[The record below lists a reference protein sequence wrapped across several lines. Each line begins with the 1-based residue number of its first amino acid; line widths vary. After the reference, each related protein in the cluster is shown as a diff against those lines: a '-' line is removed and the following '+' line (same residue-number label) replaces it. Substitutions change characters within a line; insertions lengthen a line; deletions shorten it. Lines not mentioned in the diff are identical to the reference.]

1 MPEIVWISPPKF
13 DQEILNEIRL
23 LIHTYETRYKSNESS
38 YNERATGQGLIEP
51 LLEKLGWHTRDLDEV
66 YPEYYVT
73 GSGRVDYVLKL
84 NKTPVIYLEIKKLGE
99 NLDGFR
105 GGKSYKDQAMDYAWK
120 KRATWAVL
128 TNFKELRLYN
138 AKERLL
144 IFKISYQEYI
154 SKFEGTLRYLT
165 KDAVVKGEIGQLYAI
180 KAGKEIDENFLQDL
194 QKWRLSLAND
204 IHKNNALSVEH
215 ISSQTQKILN
225 RLILIRIAEDRG
237 ALPRGQLKNEYRKW
251 KTTTRSRRKRF
262 IEELKECFLDF
273 EFDFN
278 TELFKP
284 DLCDSLT
291 IGDFIF
297 EDFIENL
304 YNYDFST
311 LTGDILG
318 STYELYLGYSLE
330 PTNKDYEGQETIPQ
344 NVPLELVMKREYR
357 QREGIFYTRPP
368 VVDFIVS
375 KTILPMTSLKNI
387 EELKDLKILDASGGS
402 GSFLIKALIALRNY
416 FLKEVL
422 RARKELGHRSPI
434 RAELASMAITD
445 IPKFILRNNL
455 YLVDLDPQAVE
466 IAKLNLWAQALHPK
480 FAKEKVLLELS
491 EKFRCGNS
499 LVSVNKTEILRFFA
513 DTDIIDSEI
522 RPFDWEKEF
531 IDVFSLNKGF
541 DVIIGNPPYYSV
553 HFLDDAMK
561 GFLATY
567 YSDIHTGQNDI
578 LYYFYHKAIE
588 LLREHG
594 LLGFITAR
602 YFLEAR
608 DATKLR
614 GWLLD
619 NCKIKI
625 IVDFGN
631 IDMFGGLGTRTAV
644 LILEKCAESY
654 NREERESN
662 IIQVAKVKCRRWMR
676 PKRQLVKLIEQHLN
690 PEEGL
695 HEDVY
700 IKTFNVKQSDLTSD
714 TWVLV
719 PEQEKILKRKIENK
733 SVPLGKLCFCGKGME
748 TGLNEVRKN
757 GKRFGVFH
765 LTKEEVDELKIE
777 TELLQK
783 LIKNSDIDRYL
794 ADYKELY
801 LLYLTDEHDITEFP
815 NVEAHLSRFKEQLLQ
830 RYGFDRG
837 DRKWYAISVLRN
849 KELFDNA
856 KEKLICP
863 YISPENRFAY
873 DNCTEIQKFYSMTD
887 TTIVVPKD
895 DCNVGLK
902 FILAVLNS
910 ALANFY
916 YRTFAK
922 PKDYRYEYFSE
933 TISKMCIPDLSKTG
947 ANSKSIHDILVKL
960 ASEMIALRSQQN
972 NIRKSFLK
980 VLKDNLVDITCSFKD
995 YYENALSYS
1004 FQKSMLL
1011 DHDVDVQSCAIQLS
1025 QGENSI
1031 FVKAYFDDE
1040 WRNIL
1045 KMTFEDIDMR
1055 DFIYLTLDNFI
1066 TQKETSVAWRKGR
1079 IVGDVILNVKIP
1091 RPKTN
1096 HKENKKRIRTI
1107 MSELKSVT
1115 GVSDL
1120 GKITERIRD
1129 LDKQID
1135 EKVYSLYSI
1144 DENERKIIENSIDYQ
1159 RPYLRY

>member
-1 MPEIVWISPPKF
+1 LPEIAWISPPKF

-23 LIHTYETRYKSNESS
+23 LIHTYETRYKPNESS

-51 LLEKLGWHTRDLDEV
+51 LLEKLGWNTRDLDEV

-84 NKTPVIYLEIKKLGE
+84 NKTPVIYLEIKKLSE
-99 NLDGFR
+99 SLDGVR
-105 GGKSYKDQAMDYAWK
+105 GGKFYKDQAMDYAWK
-120 KRATWAVL
+120 KRATWTVL

-144 IFKISYQEYI
+144 IFRVSCQEYT

-194 QKWRLSLAND
+194 QKWRLNLAND
-204 IHKNNALSVEH
+204 IHENNALSVEH

-262 IEELKECFLDF
+262 IEELKELFLDF

-291 IGDFIF
+291 IGDLIF
-297 EDFIENL
+297 EDLIENL

-330 PTNKDYEGQETIPQ
+330 PINKDYEGKETVPQ
-344 NVPLELVMKREYR
+344 NVPFELVMKREYR

-375 KTILPMTSLKNI
+375 KTLPPMTTSKKM

-402 GSFLIKALIALRNY
+402 GSFLIKAMTALRNY
-416 FLKEVL
+416 LLTEVL
-422 RARKELGHRSPI
+422 KARRELGHRSLI
-434 RAELASMAITD
+434 RAELASMAVDD
-445 IPKFILRNNL
+445 IPKFVLQNHL

-480 FAKEKVLLELS
+480 FGKEKVLLELD
-491 EKFRCGNS
+491 EKFKCGNS
-499 LVSVNKTEILRFFA
+499 LVSVDRTGLLRFFA
-513 DTDIIDSEI
+513 DRDVIDSKI
-522 RPFDWEKEF
+522 RPFNWEKEF
-531 IDVFSLNKGF
+531 MDVFSRNKGF
-541 DVIIGNPPYYSV
+541 DVVIGNPPYYSV

-561 GFLATY
+561 DFLATY
-567 YSDIHTGQNDI
+567 YSDIHTGLNDI
-578 LYYFYHKAIE
+578 LYYFYHKGIE

-594 LLGFITAR
+594 LLGYITAR

-644 LILEKCAESY
+644 LILEKCTGSESH
-654 NREERESN
+654 EERESN
-662 IIQVAKVKCRRWMR
+662 IIQVAKVKCRRWMK
-676 PKRQLVKLIEQHLN
+676 PKRQLVTLIEQHLN

-695 HEDVY
+695 YEDAS
-700 IKTFNVKQSDLTSD
+700 IKTFNVEQSDLTSD

-719 PEQEKILKRKIENK
+719 PNQEKALKRKIESK
-733 SVPLGKLCFCGKGME
+733 SVLLGKLCHCGKGME
-748 TGLNEVRKN
+748 TGLNEVRKDD
-757 GKRFGVFH
+757 RRLGVFH
-765 LTKEEVDELKIE
+765 LTKEEVGELKIE
-777 TELLQK
+777 PELLEK

-794 ADYKELY
+794 ADYKELC
-801 LLYLTDEHDITEFP
+801 LLYLTDEHDITKFP
-815 NVEAHLSRFKEQLLQ
+815 NAKAHLSRFKEELLQ
-830 RYGFDRG
+830 RYGFDRVG
-837 DRKWYAISVLRN
+837 RKWYVMSVPRN
-849 KELFDNA
+849 KKLFDNA

-873 DNCTEIQKFYSMTD
+873 DNCAEQKFYGMTD
-887 TTIVVPKD
+887 TTIVVPKE
-895 DCNVGLK
+895 DCNVNLK

-910 ALANFY
+910 TLSNFY

-922 PKDYRYEYFSE
+922 SKDYRYEYFSE
-933 TISKMCIPDLSKTG
+933 TISKICIPDPSKTG
-947 ANSKSIHDILVKL
+947 ANSKFIHDDLVKL
-960 ASEMIALRSQQN
+960 TSEMIALRSQQN

-980 VLKDNLVDITCSFKD
+980 VLKDNLVDTTCSFKE
-995 YYENALSYS
+995 YYENALGYS
-1004 FQKSMLL
+1004 FQKSILL
-1011 DHDVDVQSCAIQLS
+1011 DRDVDVQSCAIQLS
-1025 QGENSI
+1025 QDENSI
-1031 FVKAYFDDE
+1031 FVRAYFDGD
-1040 WRNIL
+1040 WHNVL
-1045 KMTFEDIDMR
+1045 KIAFEDLDVR
-1055 DFIYLTLDNFI
+1055 NFIYLAIDNFI
-1066 TQKETSVAWRKGR
+1066 TRRETAVAWRKGR
-1079 IVGDVILNVKIP
+1079 IIGNVIFDIQIP
-1091 RPKTN
+1091 RPTTN
-1096 HKENKKRIRTI
+1096 HEENKKRIHTI
-1107 MSELKSVT
+1107 ISELKST
-1115 GVSDL
+1115 IGVLDF

-1129 LDKQID
+1129 LDKQIN
-1135 EKVYSLYSI
+1135 EKVCSLYSI
-1144 DENERKIIENSIDYQ
+1144 DEKERKIIENSVDYQ

>member
-13 DQEILNEIRL
+13 DREILNEIQL
-23 LIHTYETRYKSNESS
+23 LISDYETRYKPNELS

-51 LLEKLGWHTRDLDEV
+51 LLEKLGWKTRDIDEV

-99 NLDGFR
+99 SLDGVR
-105 GGKSYKDQAMDYAWK
+105 GGKFYKDQAMDYAWK
-120 KRATWAVL
+120 KRATWAIL

-144 IFKISYQEYI
+144 IFKVSYQEYT
-154 SKFEGTLRYLT
+154 SKFAGTLRYLT

-180 KAGKEIDENFLQDL
+180 KAGKEIDEIFLQDL
-194 QKWRLSLAND
+194 QKWKLSLAND
-204 IHKNNALSVEH
+204 IHKNNALTLEQ
-215 ISSQTQKILN
+215 ISFQTQKILN

-237 ALPRGQLKNEYRKW
+237 ALPRGQLKSEYRKW

-262 IEELKECFLDF
+262 IEELKELFLDF

-278 TELFKP
+278 TELFKL
-284 DLCDSLT
+284 DLCDSIT
-291 IGDFIF
+291 IGDSIF
-297 EDFIENL
+297 EDLIENV

-311 LTGDILG
+311 LTGDVLG

-330 PTNKDYEGQETIPQ
+330 PINKEYEGQEIVPQ

-375 KTILPMTSLKNI
+375 KTLLPMTTSENI
-387 EELKDLKILDASGGS
+387 EKLKDLKILDASGGS
-402 GSFLIKALIALRNY
+402 GSFLIKAMIAIRNNL
-416 FLKEVL
+416 LKEVL
-422 RARKELGHRSPI
+422 KARRELGHRSSI
-434 RAELASMAITD
+434 RAELASMAVDD

-455 YLVDLDPQAVE
+455 YLVDLDLQAVE

-480 FAKEKVLLELS
+480 FGKEKVLLELD
-491 EKFRCGNS
+491 EKFKCGNS
-499 LVSVNKTEILRFFA
+499 LVYVDKTELLRFFA
-513 DTDIIDSEI
+513 DEDVIDAKI
-522 RPFDWEKEF
+522 RPFNWEKEF
-531 IDVFSLNKGF
+531 IDIFSLNKGF
-541 DVIIGNPPYYSV
+541 DVVIGNPPYYSV

-561 GFLATY
+561 DFLATY

-578 LYYFYHKAIE
+578 LYYFYHKGIG

-614 GWLLD
+614 GWLL
-619 NCKIKI
+619 NNSKIKI

-644 LILEKCAESY
+644 LILEKCTGSESH
-654 NREERESN
+654 EARESN

-676 PKRQLVKLIEQHLN
+676 PKRQLVTLIEQHLN

-695 HEDVY
+695 YEDAS

-719 PEQEKILKRKIENK
+719 PDQEKALKSKIESK
-733 SVPLGKLCFCGKGME
+733 SVLLGSLCHCGKGME

-765 LTKEEVDELKIE
+765 LTKKEVDELKIE
-777 TELLQK
+777 PELLQK

-794 ADYKELY
+794 AYYKELY
-801 LLYLTDEHDITEFP
+801 LLYLTDEHDINKFP
-815 NVEAHLSRFKEQLLQ
+815 NAEAHLSHFKEELLQ
-830 RYGFDRG
+830 RYGFDKEG
-837 DRKWYAISVLRN
+837 RKWYAMSVPRN
-849 KELFDNA
+849 KELFDNS

-873 DNCTEIQKFYSMTD
+873 DHCAEQKFYGMTD

-895 DCNVGLK
+895 DCNVDLK
-902 FILAVLNS
+902 FILAILNS
-910 ALANFY
+910 TLSNFY

-933 TISKMCIPDLSKTG
+933 TISKMCIPDLTKTG
-947 ANSKSIHDILVKL
+947 ANSKSIHDDLVKL

-972 NIRKSFLK
+972 NIRKSFLE
-980 VLKDNLVDITCSFKD
+980 VLKNNLVDTTCGFKD

-1004 FQKSMLL
+1004 FQKSILL
-1011 DHDVDVQSCAIQLS
+1011 DHDVDVQSCEIQLF
-1025 QGENSI
+1025 QDKKSI
-1031 FVKAYFDDE
+1031 FVKAYFDDK
-1040 WRNIL
+1040 WQNLL
-1045 KMTFEDIDMR
+1045 KVTFEDPDVR
-1055 DFIYLTLDNFI
+1055 NFIYLSIDDFI
-1066 TQKETSVAWRKGR
+1066 AQKETSVAWRKGR
-1079 IVGDVILNVKIP
+1079 IIGDVVFGIEIP
-1091 RPKTN
+1091 RLTTN
-1096 HKENKKRIRTI
+1096 HEENKKRIRSI
-1107 MSELKSVT
+1107 MSELKSIA

-1120 GKITERIRD
+1120 GEITERIRD
-1129 LDKQID
+1129 LDKQIND
-1135 EKVYSLYSI
+1135 KTYSLYSI
-1144 DENERKIIENSIDYQ
+1144 DDNERKIIENSIDYN

>member
-1 MPEIVWISPPKF
+1 LPEIVWISPPKF
-13 DQEILNEIRL
+13 DQQILNEIRL
-23 LIHTYETRYKSNESS
+23 LIHTYETRYKPNESS

-51 LLEKLGWHTRDLDEV
+51 LLEKLGWNTRDLDEV

-99 NLDGFR
+99 SLDGVR
-105 GGKSYKDQAMDYAWK
+105 GGKFYKDQAMDYAWK

-138 AKERLL
+138 AKERLP
-144 IFKISYQEYI
+144 IFQVSYQEYTT
-154 SKFEGTLRYLT
+154 KFEGTLRYLT

-204 IHKNNALSVEH
+204 VHKNHALTIEQ

-237 ALPRGQLKNEYRKW
+237 TLPRGQLKNEYTKW

-262 IEELKECFLDF
+262 IEELREFFLDF

-284 DLCDSLT
+284 DLCDSLA
-291 IGDFIF
+291 IGDSVF
-297 EDFIENL
+297 EDLIENL

-344 NVPLELVMKREYR
+344 NVPLELVIKREYR

-375 KTILPMTSLKNI
+375 KTILPMTRLKNI
-387 EELKDLKILDASGGS
+387 EELKDLRVLDASGGS
-402 GSFLIKALIALRNY
+402 GSFLIKALIALRNHL
-416 FLKEVL
+416 LKEVL

-455 YLVDLDPQAVE
+455 YLVDLDLQAVE

-480 FAKEKVLLELS
+480 FGKEKVLLELN

-499 LVSVNKTEILRFFA
+499 LISVDKAELLRFFA
-513 DTDIIDSEI
+513 DTDVIDSKI
-522 RPFDWEKEF
+522 RPFNWEREF

-541 DVIIGNPPYYSV
+541 DVVIGNPPYYSV

-578 LYYFYHKAIE
+578 LYYFYHRGIE

-619 NCKIKI
+619 NCRIKT

-644 LILEKCAESY
+644 LVLEKCTGSE
-654 NREERESN
+654 RHEERESN
-662 IIQVAKVKCRRWMR
+662 IIQVARVKCRRWMR
-676 PKRQLVKLIEQHLN
+676 PKRQLVTLIEQHLN

-695 HEDVY
+695 YEDAS

-719 PEQEKILKRKIENK
+719 PDQEKALKRKIESK
-733 SVPLGKLCFCGKGME
+733 SVLLGRLCHCGKGME

-757 GKRFGVFH
+757 GKRWGVFH

-783 LIKNSDIDRYL
+783 LVKNSDIDRYL

-801 LLYLTDEHDITEFP
+801 LLYLTDEHDITKFP
-815 NVEAHLSRFKEQLLQ
+815 NAEAHLSQFKEQLLQ

-837 DRKWYAISVLRN
+837 DRKWYAISVPRN

-873 DNCTEIQKFYSMTD
+873 DNCTKTQKFYSMTD
-887 TTIVVPKD
+887 TTIVVPKK
-895 DCNVGLK
+895 DCDVDLK

-910 ALANFY
+910 TLSNFY

-933 TISKMCIPDLSKTG
+933 TISKICIPDLNKIRAKS
-947 ANSKSIHDILVKL
+947 ASIHDELVNL
-960 ASEMIALRSQQN
+960 ASEMLMLRSQQN
-972 NIRKSFLK
+972 DIHKSFLK
-980 VLKDNLVDITCSFKD
+980 VLKDNLADTTCSFKD

-1004 FQKSMLL
+1004 FKKSVLL
-1011 DHDVDVQSCAIQLS
+1011 DHDIDVQSCAIQLS
-1025 QGENSI
+1025 QSESSI
-1031 FVKAYFDDE
+1031 FVRAYFDDE
-1040 WRNIL
+1040 WHDVL
-1045 KMTFEDIDMR
+1045 KITFEDLNMR
-1055 DFIYLTLDNFI
+1055 DFIYLALDNFI
-1066 TQKETSVAWRKGR
+1066 TQKEMAVAWRKGR
-1079 IVGDVILNVKIP
+1079 VISDVIFNMQIP
-1091 RPKTN
+1091 RFKTN
-1096 HKENKKRIRTI
+1096 HEENKKRIRVI
-1107 MSELKSVT
+1107 MLELRSAT
-1115 GVSDL
+1115 GVSNL
-1120 GKITERIRD
+1120 GKITERIRE
-1129 LDKQID
+1129 LDIQMN

>member
-13 DQEILNEIRL
+13 DQQILNEIRL
-23 LIHTYETRYKSNESS
+23 LIHTYETRYKPDESS

-51 LLEKLGWHTRDLDEV
+51 LLDKLGWNTRNLDEV
-66 YPEYYVT
+66 YPEYYIR

-99 NLDGFR
+99 SLDGVR
-105 GGKSYKDQAMDYAWK
+105 GGKSYEDQAMDYAWK

-138 AKERLL
+138 AKERLP

-180 KAGKEIDENFLQDL
+180 KAGKEIDENFLKDL
-194 QKWRLSLAND
+194 QNWRLSLAND
-204 IHKNNALSVEH
+204 IHKNNALSVEQ

-237 ALPRGQLKNEYRKW
+237 ALPRGQLKNEYVKW
-251 KTTTRSRRKRF
+251 KTTTRSKRKRF
-262 IEELKECFLDF
+262 VEELKEVFLDF

-278 TELFKP
+278 TELFKT
-284 DLCDSLT
+284 DLCDSLM
-291 IGDFIF
+291 IDNYIF
-297 EDFIENL
+297 KDLVENL

-318 STYELYLGYSLE
+318 STYELYLGYALE
-330 PTNKDYEGQETIPQ
+330 PIDKDYERQERVPQ
-344 NVPLELVMKREYR
+344 NAPLELVMKREYR

-368 VVDFIVS
+368 VVDLIVS
-375 KTILPMTSLKNI
+375 KTVLPMIKRKNI
-387 EELKDLKILDASGGS
+387 EEIKRLNVLDAAGGS
-402 GSFLIKALIALRNY
+402 GSFLIKALIAIRNHL
-416 FLKEVL
+416 LKEVL
-422 RARKELGHRSPI
+422 RARKELGHKSPI

-455 YLVDLDPQAVE
+455 YLVDLDLHAVE

-480 FAKEKVLLELS
+480 FGKEKVLLELN

-499 LVSVNKTEILRFFA
+499 LVSVDKKELLRFFA
-513 DTDIIDSEI
+513 DIDVIESEI
-522 RPFDWEKEF
+522 RPFDWGKKF
-531 IDVFSLNKGF
+531 TDVFSFNKGF

-578 LYYFYHKAIE
+578 LYYFYHKGIE

-619 NCKIKI
+619 NCKIKT

-644 LILEKCAESY
+644 LVLEKCTGSE
-654 NREERESN
+654 RHEERESN
-662 IIQVAKVKCRRWMR
+662 IIQVARVKCRRWMR
-676 PKRQLVKLIEQHLN
+676 PKRQLVTLIEQHLN

-695 HEDVY
+695 YEDAS
-700 IKTFNVKQSDLTSD
+700 IKTFNIKQSDLTSD

-719 PEQEKILKRKIENK
+719 PDQEKDLKRKIESK
-733 SVPLGKLCFCGKGME
+733 SVLLGRLCHCGKGME
-748 TGLNEVRKN
+748 TGLNEVRKDD
-757 GKRFGVFH
+757 KRFGVFH
-765 LTKEEVDELKIE
+765 LTKEEVGELIIE
-777 TELLQK
+777 PELLQK

-801 LLYLTDEHDITEFP
+801 LLYLTDEHDITKFP
-815 NVEAHLSRFKEQLLQ
+815 NAEAHLSCFKEELLQ
-830 RYGFDRG
+830 RYGFDRVG
-837 DRKWYAISVLRN
+837 RKWYAMSVPRN
-849 KELFDNA
+849 KELFDKA

-873 DNCTEIQKFYSMTD
+873 DNCAEQKFYGMTD
-887 TTIVVPKD
+887 TTVVVPKE
-895 DCNVGLK
+895 DCNVNLK
-902 FILAVLNS
+902 FILSVLNS
-910 ALANFY
+910 ALSNFY

-922 PKDYRYEYFSE
+922 PKDYRYEYFSQ
-933 TISKMCIPDLSKTG
+933 TISKICIPDLSKTG
-947 ANSKSIHDILVKL
+947 ANSKSIHDELVKL
-960 ASEMIALRSQQN
+960 ASEMIALCSQEN

-980 VLKDNLVDITCSFKD
+980 VLRDNLLDATCSFKE

-1004 FQKSMLL
+1004 FQKNILL

-1025 QGENSI
+1025 QDENSI
-1031 FVKAYFDDE
+1031 FVRAYFDDE
-1040 WRNIL
+1040 WHNVL
-1045 KMTFEDIDMR
+1045 EMTFEDLDVGN
-1055 DFIYLTLDNFI
+1055 FIYLAIDNFI
-1066 TQKETSVAWRKGR
+1066 AQKETSVAWRKGR
-1079 IVGDVILNVKIP
+1079 IIGNVILGIKIP
-1091 RPKTN
+1091 RLKTN
-1096 HKENKKRIRTI
+1096 HEENKKRIRTI
-1107 MSELKSVT
+1107 MSELKSIT
-1115 GVSDL
+1115 GVSNL
-1120 GKITERIRD
+1120 GEITERIRD
-1129 LDKQID
+1129 LDRQIN
-1135 EKVYSLYSI
+1135 EKVYGLYSI
-1144 DENERKIIENSIDYQ
+1144 DEKERKIIENSVDYQ

>member
-1 MPEIVWISPPKF
+1 MWINPAKF
-13 DQEILNEIRL
+13 DQQILNEIQL
-23 LIHTYETRYKSNESS
+23 LIHDYETKYKPNESS

-51 LLEKLGWHTRDLDEV
+51 LLEKLGWNTRDIDEV

-84 NKTPVIYLEIKKLGE
+84 NKTPVIYLEIKKIGE
-99 NLDGFR
+99 SLDGVR
-105 GGKSYKDQAMDYAWK
+105 GGKFYKDQAMDYAWK

-144 IFKISYQEYI
+144 IFKVSYREYT

-180 KAGKEIDENFLQDL
+180 KAGKEIDENFLRDL
-194 QKWRLSLAND
+194 QKWRSSLAND
-204 IHKNNALSVEH
+204 IHKNNALTVEQ
-215 ISSQTQKILN
+215 ISSQTQRILN

-262 IEELKECFLDF
+262 IEELKELFLDF

-291 IGDFIF
+291 IGDSVF
-297 EDFIENL
+297 EDLINNL

-318 STYELYLGYSLE
+318 STYELYLGYCLE
-330 PTNKDYEGQETIPQ
+330 PTNKDYEGRETVPQ

-375 KTILPMTSLKNI
+375 KTVLPLTKLKKN
-387 EELKDLKILDASGGS
+387 EELKGLKVLDASGGS
-402 GSFLIKALIALRNY
+402 GSFLIKAMIALRNY
-416 FLKEVL
+416 LLTEVL
-422 RARKELGHRSPI
+422 RARGELGHRSPI
-434 RAELASMAITD
+434 RAELASMAIDD

-466 IAKLNLWAQALHPK
+466 IAKLNLWAQSLHPK
-480 FAKEKVLLELS
+480 FGKEKVLLELD
-491 EKFRCGNS
+491 EKFKCGNS
-499 LVSVNKTEILRFFA
+499 LVTVDMTELLRFFA
-513 DTDIIDSEI
+513 DKDIIDNKI
-522 RPFDWEKEF
+522 RPFNWEKEF
-531 IDVFSLNKGF
+531 TEIVSLNKGF
-541 DVIIGNPPYYSV
+541 DVVMGNPPYYNV

-561 GFLATY
+561 DFLATY

-578 LYYFYHKAIE
+578 LYYFYHKGIE
-588 LLREHG
+588 LLRPHG

-614 GWLLD
+614 GWFLD
-619 NCKIKI
+619 NCKIKT
-625 IVDFGN
+625 IVNFGN

-644 LILEKCAESY
+644 LILEKCTGSDSH
-654 NREERESN
+654 EERESN
-662 IIQVAKVKCRRWMR
+662 IIQVARVKCRRWMR
-676 PKRQLVKLIEQHLN
+676 PKRQLVTLIEQNLN

-695 HEDVY
+695 YEDAS

-719 PEQEKILKRKIENK
+719 PDQEKALKRKIESK
-733 SVPLGKLCFCGKGME
+733 SVLLGRLCYCGKGME

-777 TELLQK
+777 LELLQK

-801 LLYLTDEHDITEFP
+801 LLYLTDEHDITKFP
-815 NVEAHLSRFKEQLLQ
+815 NVAAHLNRFKEELLQ
-830 RYGFDRG
+830 RYGFDREG
-837 DRKWYAISVLRN
+837 RKWYSMSVLRN
-849 KELFDNA
+849 KEHFDNA

-873 DNCTEIQKFYSMTD
+873 DNCFRDQKFYGMTD
-887 TTIVVPKD
+887 TTIVVPKE
-895 DCNVGLK
+895 DCNVDLK

-910 ALANFY
+910 TLSNFY

-933 TISKMCIPDLSKTG
+933 TISKMRIPDLSKTG
-947 ANSKSIHDILVKL
+947 ANSKSIHDGLVKL
-960 ASEMIALRSQQN
+960 ASEMITLRSQQN

-980 VLKDNLVDITCSFKD
+980 VLKNNLVDTTCSFKE

-1004 FQKSMLL
+1004 FQKSILL
-1011 DHDVDVQSCAIQLS
+1011 DHDVDVQSCVIQLS
-1025 QGENSI
+1025 QDENSI
-1031 FVKAYFDDE
+1031 SVRAYFDDE
-1040 WRNIL
+1040 WYNVL
-1045 KMTFEDIDMR
+1045 KMTFEDEDVRNFVYLSIDM
-1055 DFIYLTLDNFI
+1055 FI
-1066 TQKETSVAWRKGR
+1066 TQKETSTAWRKGR
-1079 IVGDVILNVKIP
+1079 IIGDVVFGIEIP
-1091 RPKTN
+1091 RLKTN
-1096 HKENKKRIRTI
+1096 HEENKKRIRTI
-1107 MSELKSVT
+1107 VSELKSAT

-1120 GKITERIRD
+1120 GKITERIRN
-1129 LDKQID
+1129 LDGQIN
-1135 EKVYSLYSI
+1135 EKVYSLYAI